1 MRASFHERKSVF
13 RIWWVARADSWFQ
26 DGAGSGEPAK
36 AAKLFHALGE
46 DAGIAAAEE
55 GCF

>member
-46 DAGIAAAEE
+46 DAEIAAADE